1 MLFIDIEVLFEF
13 LINSWA
19 KLLLFEDNEFN
30 VLFFVDIFDEKEP
43 KLLLSE
49 PSRAKVSLLSNEKFA
64 LLFIFLTILLDKK
77 EAFEPLTKG
86 ADTEISFEVL
96 GTLELLVKDS
106 PFVKL
111 LLSDK
116 NGEFNFIGFLCPDNF
131 ELISSDGWFK
141 DKLLARD
148 KFSEIWILLFE
159 LFNIGLKAIF
169 SFLR

>member
-1 MLFIDIEVLFEF
+1 
-13 LINSWA
+13 
-19 KLLLFEDNEFN
+19 
-30 VLFFVDIFDEKEP
+30 
-43 KLLLSE
+43 
-49 PSRAKVSLLSNEKFA
+49 LLSNEKFA

-106 PFVKL
+106 TFVKL

-131 ELISSDGWFK
+131 ELISSDG
-141 DKLLARD
+141 
-148 KFSEIWILLFE
+148 
-159 LFNIGLKAIF
+159 
-169 SFLR
+169 